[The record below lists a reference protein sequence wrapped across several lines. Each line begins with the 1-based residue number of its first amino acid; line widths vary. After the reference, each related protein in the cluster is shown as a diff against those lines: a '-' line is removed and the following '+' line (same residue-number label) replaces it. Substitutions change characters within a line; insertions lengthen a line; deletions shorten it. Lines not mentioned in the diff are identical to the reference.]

1 MEATA
6 KRRLVRVEVD
16 GQVTLP
22 ADVRGKLGLKRGHLV
37 SVVETEDGLLLTSET
52 LIAARDIDR
61 TEAELRAQ
69 GLSLDE
75 LIDSGRQIRGDL
87 IKEQY
92 GLDGR
97 RPRRDPARKSG
108 ELPCRGAISSATVLT
123 LWT

>member
-1 MEATA
+1 MAATA

-22 ADVRGKLGLKRGHLV
+22 PDVRGKLGLKQGDLV
-37 SVVETEDGLLLTSET
+37 SVVETEDGLLLTPET

-69 GLSLDE
+69 GLSLDD
-75 LIDSGRQIRGDL
+75 LIDSGREIRSEL

-92 GLDGR
+92 GLDG
-97 RPRRDPARKSG
+97 
-108 ELPCRGAISSATVLT
+108 
-123 LWT
+123 